1 MLSGVPDP
9 EPHLQDRPGRV
20 ASTPAPGS
28 GTRICAGRAAARPS
42 AGRVGLRLPGG
53 LCLAVALVIGGGLG
67 AGCAGDPSAASA
79 PPPAGTSPHHGAA
92 APATVGKTLLVAPS
106 VEFDLPEPVR
116 PATFPGPDGVEASW
130 VVAENQLP
138 GTTAWT
144 IPPGTD
150 PNGIAGFADRNYAQV
165 GDQVDLYVSTAS
177 PTFQVVAY
185 RMGWYHGTGA
195 RQVWASGPVPGVTQ
209 PACPLAPGVN
219 MVSCDNW
226 GVSLSVPI
234 SRAFV
239 QGDYLLKLIGTG
251 GQQSYVPL
259 TVVDPASTATYLV
272 INRTFVEE
280 AWNTYGGYS
289 FYQGEGPC
297 PPGSGTYPVCNR
309 ARVVS
314 LDRPYSSG
322 NGASDFLS
330 NEFPLIQFCEAHGL
344 NVTYTT
350 DVALDADPAAALHH
364 AAILSLGHDEAWS
377 YNERAAVQ
385 LAQDQGANIAF
396 FGAAAVL
403 RHVRMQASPLGPD
416 REEVDYRDAAAD
428 PLAAGQPDQVTGNT
442 WSSPPTDWS
451 EVPFV
456 GELYS
461 GYLNG
466 PHTAPFVVY
475 DASAWIYAGTGLH
488 DGDSLPDVV
497 ESDVDHLASTSP
509 ADVQV
514 LAHSPIPA
522 SSIYTNQ
529 GMWAGFSYSDM
540 TYYTDP
546 RSGSGVI
553 DTGTVNW
560 INAMRPCPGTTT
572 GCPAPL
578 IQKMT
583 GNLLRLFGQ
592 GPAGDRVPSRA
603 NWQTVRPIG
612 S

>member
-1 MLSGVPDP
+1 VT
-9 EPHLQDRPGRV
+9 
-20 ASTPAPGS
+20 TPP
-28 GTRICAGRAAARPS
+28 
-42 AGRVGLRLPGG
+42 
-53 LCLAVALVIGGGLG
+53 
-67 AGCAGDPSAASA
+67 
-79 PPPAGTSPHHGAA
+79 
-92 APATVGKTLLVAPS
+92 
-106 VEFDLPEPVR
+106 
-116 PATFPGPDGVEASW
+116 TFPGPDGVEASW
-130 VVAENQLP
+130 VVAENRLP
-138 GTTAWT
+138 GTTAWI

-150 PNGIAGFADRNYAQV
+150 PGGIVGFADLNYAKV
-165 GDQVDLYVSTAS
+165 GEDVNLYVSTAS
-177 PTFQVVAY
+177 PSFHVVAY

-195 RQVWASGPVPGVTQ
+195 RQVWTSGQVTGSPQ
-209 PACPLAPGVN
+209 PACPLTPGIN
-219 MVSCDNW
+219 LVSCDNW
-226 GVSLSVPI
+226 RVSLSVPI
-234 SRAFV
+234 SAQFV
-239 QGDYLLKLIGTG
+239 QGDYLLELVGTG
-251 GQQSYVPL
+251 GQESYVPL
-259 TVVDPASTATYLV
+259 TVVDPASTAAYLI
-272 INRTFVEE
+272 INRTFTEE
-280 AWNTYGGYS
+280 AWNTYGGFS
-289 FYQGEGPC
+289 FYQGTGPC

-330 NEFPLIQFCEAHGL
+330 NEFPLIEFCEEHGL
-344 NVTYTT
+344 DVTYTT
-350 DVALDADPAAALHH
+350 DVALDADPALALHH

-377 YNERAAVQ
+377 YNERVAAQ
-385 LAQDQGANIAF
+385 RAQESGANIVF

-416 REEVDYRDAAAD
+416 REEVDYRDSAAD
-428 PLAAGQPDQVTGNT
+428 PLDTAGNPDQVTGNT
-442 WSSPPTDWS
+442 FSSPPTSWS

-488 DGDSLPDVV
+488 NGDSLPGVI
-497 ESDVDHLASTSP
+497 ESDVDHLSSSSP

-514 LAHSPIPA
+514 LAHSPIPLSA
-522 SSIYTNQ
+522 MYTNQ
-529 GMWAGFSYSDM
+529 GTWGNVSYSDM

-546 RSGSGVI
+546 RSRSGVV

-560 INAMRPCPGTTT
+560 INAMAPCPGTVS
-572 GCPAPL
+572 GCPAPT

-592 GPAGDRVPSRA
+592 GPAGDRIPSKA
-603 NWQTVRPIG
+603 NWQTVQPVG